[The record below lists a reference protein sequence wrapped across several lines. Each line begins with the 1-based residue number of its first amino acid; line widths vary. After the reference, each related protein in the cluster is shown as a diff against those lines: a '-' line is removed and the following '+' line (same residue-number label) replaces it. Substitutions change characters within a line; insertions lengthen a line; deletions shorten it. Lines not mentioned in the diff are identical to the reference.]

1 MLLHLA
7 LPLFRHRRRRGDDD
21 GADTRSG
28 DQFADYETGLDGL
41 PGSRVIGD
49 GEMDAREAERLAKR
63 LRLAGLDPDPGWQRS
78 LEERWIGRGRAIPA
92 QRIQERGDV
101 LRRIEPP
108 VAGPRTG
115 FVVGNRTI
123 SPDNMEAAPILRWH
137 ANSGSA
143 VRPRLALAGPLV
155 RTRRAGYGIRRLPAA
170 RWHPAAPAGV
180 GEVPGRGSPRCGPF
194 PPIRIREQMQQLKVF
209 ILMAG
214 LTALLVVLGGWLGGQ
229 QGAVLFLVIAAVMNF
244 GMFWFSDRAVLRM
257 YRARIIGPDDAPHLY
272 RMVDDLRRRAG
283 LPMPT
288 LAIADKDQPNA
299 FATGRSHK
307 KAVVCVTT
315 GLLRL
320 VNTREL
326 EGVVA
331 HELAHIRHNHML
343 VSTVAATMAG
353 AIGLLASVARWGA
366 ILGGGRGSDRNIF
379 ELLLMSIIAP
389 LAAMIVQMAI
399 SRANEYQADR
409 TGARIAGRADGLANA
424 LHKLER
430 YSRQLPM
437 DVNPAAA
444 QLAIVNPL
452 AGIRGGGLT
461 GLFRTH
467 PPTEDRIAR
476 LRQLRDL

>member
-1 MLLHLA
+1 
-7 LPLFRHRRRRGDDD
+7 
-21 GADTRSG
+21 
-28 DQFADYETGLDGL
+28 
-41 PGSRVIGD
+41 
-49 GEMDAREAERLAKR
+49 
-63 LRLAGLDPDPGWQRS
+63 
-78 LEERWIGRGRAIPA
+78 
-92 QRIQERGDV
+92 
-101 LRRIEPP
+101 
-108 VAGPRTG
+108 
-115 FVVGNRTI
+115 
-123 SPDNMEAAPILRWH
+123 
-137 ANSGSA
+137 
-143 VRPRLALAGPLV
+143 
-155 RTRRAGYGIRRLPAA
+155 
-170 RWHPAAPAGV
+170 
-180 GEVPGRGSPRCGPF
+180 
-194 PPIRIREQMQQLKVF
+194 MQQLKVF
-209 ILMAG
+209 VLMAG

-229 QGAVLFLVIAAVMNF
+229 QGAVLFFVIAAAMNF

-288 LAIADKDQPNA
+288 LAIADKEQPNA

-315 GLLRL
+315 GLLKL

-366 ILGGGRGSDRNIF
+366 ILGGGRGSDRNVF
-379 ELLLMSIIAP
+379 EILLMSIIAP

-399 SRANEYQADR
+399 SRANEFQADR

-424 LHKLER
+424 LGKLER

-476 LRQLRDL
+476 LRQLRNL